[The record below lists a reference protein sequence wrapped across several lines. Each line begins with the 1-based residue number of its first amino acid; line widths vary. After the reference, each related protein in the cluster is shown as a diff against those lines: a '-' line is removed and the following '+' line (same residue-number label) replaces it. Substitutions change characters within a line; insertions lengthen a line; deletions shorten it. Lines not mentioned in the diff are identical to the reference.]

1 MPFVR
6 VLAHASTLGDPAVN
20 GEEFSRLNDWE
31 AQYFENLVFYNQAK
45 DESERTFYYKN
56 MELARAQN
64 SQTLL
69 TKDQYEVLA
78 NWHHL
83 TIKEMGLLPDFEL
96 SARWIASRLDH
107 KITPQ
112 QAKEALELLERVGLV
127 EIDSKKGKMR
137 GTHQTMLT
145 PDVGTSGPVAK
156 FHKALL
162 QLALES
168 IDQQSVDERC
178 LNALTIAVRKKDLP
192 EAFKKISKF
201 TKEMNAYFTKGT
213 PYDSIYQLAIQL
225 FRVDADV

>member
-1 MPFVR
+1 
-6 VLAHASTLGDPAVN
+6 
-20 GEEFSRLNDWE
+20 
-31 AQYFENLVFYNQAK
+31 
-45 DESERTFYYKN
+45 

-64 SQTLL
+64 SQVLL

-78 NWHHL
+78 NWHPL
-83 TIKEMGLLPDFEL
+83 TIKEMSLLSDFEL
-96 SARWIASRLDH
+96 NARWIASRLDH

-112 QAKEALELLERVGLV
+112 QAKEAIELLERIGLV

-137 GTHQTMLT
+137 SSHQTMNT
-145 PDVGTSGPVAK
+145 PDVDTSGPVAK

-162 QLALES
+162 QLALDS

-201 TKEMNAYFTKGT
+201 TREMNAYFTKGT
-213 PYDSIYQLAIQL
+213 SYDSIYQLAIQL